1 MGERK
6 QANPRL
12 TLKIT
17 KQYPVTSLNGKRFA
31 ALRDYFGDD
40 LERHMI
46 QAMWSV
52 LGPLGSSLAELP
64 EKDVQG
70 HINSSKLLVK
80 GFHQEALDMI
90 GGGEA
95 LPDELD
101 KPETS
106 DKPAEQAVTPE
117 VTPEVTEKVT
127 SEVTPEQPPSA
138 TQESVYSASAP
149 EQSGDPLNNLF

>member
-1 MGERK
+1 MGEKK

-31 ALRDYFGDD
+31 ALRDYFGED

-52 LGPLGSSLAELP
+52 LGPLGSALAELP

-70 HINSSKLLVK
+70 HINSGKLLIK
-80 GFHQEALDMI
+80 GFHQEALDLL
-90 GGGEA
+90 GGGE
-95 LPDELD
+95 
-101 KPETS
+101 
-106 DKPAEQAVTPE
+106 
-117 VTPEVTEKVT
+117 VT
-127 SEVTPEQPPSA
+127 SEVTPEVTLEQAKNPVEVELF
-138 TQESVYSASAP
+138 QP

>member
-1 MGERK
+1 MGEKK

-12 TLKIT
+12 TFKIT

-31 ALRDYFGDD
+31 ALRDYFGED

-52 LGPLGSSLAELP
+52 LGPLGSALAELP

-70 HINSSKLLVK
+70 HINSGKLLIK
-80 GFHQEALDMI
+80 GFHQEALDLL
-90 GGGEA
+90 GGGEVA
-95 LPDELD
+95 
-101 KPETS
+101 S
-106 DKPAEQAVTPE
+106 E
-117 VTPEVTEKVT
+117 VTPEVTLEPAKNPV
-127 SEVTPEQPPSA
+127 EVELFQ
-138 TQESVYSASAP
+138 P

>member
-1 MGERK
+1 MGDKK

-12 TLKIT
+12 TLKIS

-70 HINSSKLLVK
+70 HLNSGKLLVK
-80 GFHQEALDMI
+80 GFHQEALDII

-95 LPDELD
+95 LPEGTEKLD
-101 KPETS
+101 TP
-106 DKPAEQAVTPE
+106 DVPDQPAEQVVTPE

-127 SEVTPEQPPSA
+127 PEQSPSA
-138 TQESVYSASAP
+138 AQEPVYLASTP